1 GVSLDGKERVLSR
14 VPGTLTLEDVSKT
27 GRVLLS
33 RDEWRLG
40 ITALPPGQTKEQ
52 DLTYLDFSALRS
64 LSPAGRTL
72 LFDES
77 GEAGGAGGVAYLRK
91 MDGSPPV
98 RLADTTSFALSPDGK
113 WVLAGTGMGQGANQF
128 MLIPV
133 GTGESKTLPE
143 MPLNTH
149 WANWLP
155 NRREF
160 VFSASE
166 RGHAAR
172 IYRET
177 VDGGAPR
184 PITAEGV
191 SPAPYSQ
198 S

>member
-77 GEAGGAGGVAYLRK
+77 GEAGGAEGVAYLRK

-113 WVLAGTGMGQGANQF
+113 WVLAGTGMGQGASQF

-133 GTGESKTLPE
+133 GTGESKTLSGISGS
-143 MPLNTH
+143 NIH

-155 NRREF
+155 NKREF
-160 VFSASE
+160 VFSAS
-166 RGHAAR
+166 
-172 IYRET
+172 
-177 VDGGAPR
+177 
-184 PITAEGV
+184 
-191 SPAPYSQ
+191 
-198 S
+198 